1 MREANGDKSG
11 CGFFLPCAQS
21 RGQFHAVHALYHHVE
36 QQNLERPA
44 RLDGVQQRPG
54 ACEAGNFRR
63 NFLRAQNLLRHLR
76 DLRAIQRL
84 IGADGEAQRRA
95 LGSA

>member
-21 RGQFHAVHALYHHVE
+21 RGQFHAVHALHHHIE
-36 QQNLERPA
+36 QQNRERLAHADLP
-44 RLDGVQQRPG
+44 QQRTG
-54 ACEAGNFRR
+54 AIKAGNFRR
-63 NFLRAQNLLRHLR
+63 NFLRAQNLLRRLR